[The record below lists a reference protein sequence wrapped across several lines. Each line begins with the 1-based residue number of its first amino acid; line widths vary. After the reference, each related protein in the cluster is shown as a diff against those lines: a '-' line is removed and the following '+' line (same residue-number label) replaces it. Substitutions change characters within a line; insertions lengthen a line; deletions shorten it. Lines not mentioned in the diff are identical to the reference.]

1 MVKIK
6 ATDMKRIGGFIKKK
20 RIEKNLTARRL
31 AELVGV
37 SDAHI
42 IYIEKGQRGA
52 SFDIIVNILCALGET
67 VEGMLAEIRRSR
79 SNVEPARMSSP
90 APIPVVSWVTAGS
103 WREVCDVFE
112 PGDSDEWIE
121 SDVRGRNVFA
131 LRVTGDSMDPEFK
144 DGEIIIVNPHIE
156 AVPNDYVVVK
166 NIKGEATFKQLKK
179 YGQRWVLHP
188 INPRYED
195 EEVKKGDF
203 AIIGKV
209 VKKEKRY

>member
-6 ATDMKRIGGFIKKK
+6 ATDMKRIGGFIKRK

-52 SFDIIVNILCALGET
+52 SFDIIVNILSALGET

-79 SNVEPARMSSP
+79 SNVEPARMASP
-90 APIPVVSWVTAGS
+90 APIPVVSWVTAGK

-144 DGEIIIVNPHIE
+144 DGEIIVVNPHIE
-156 AVPNDYVVVK
+156 ATPNDYVVVK
-166 NIKGEATFKQLKK
+166 NPRGEATFKQLKK

-188 INPRYED
+188 LNPRYED
-195 EEVKKGDF
+195 EEVRKGDF

>member
-1 MVKIK
+1 MIKLK
-6 ATDMKRIGGFIKKK
+6 ATDMKRIGSFIKRK
-20 RIEKNLTARRL
+20 RIEHNLTARRV

-52 SFDIIVNILCALGET
+52 SFDIIVNILSTLGES
-67 VEGMLAEIRRSR
+67 VETMLAELRRGR
-79 SNVEPARMSSP
+79 SNVEPAQLAALLP
-90 APIPVVSWVTAGS
+90 VPVVSWVTAGR
-103 WREVCDVFE
+103 WREVCDAFE
-112 PGDSDEWIE
+112 PGDADEWIDT
-121 SDVRGRNVFA
+121 DVRGRNVFA

-156 AVPNDYVVVK
+156 ASPNDYVVVK
-166 NIKGEATFKQLKK
+166 NPSGEATFKQLKK

-188 INPRYED
+188 LNPRYED
-195 EEVKKGDF
+195 QEVKKGDF
-203 AIIGKV
+203 AIIGRV

>member
-1 MVKIK
+1 
-6 ATDMKRIGGFIKKK
+6 MKRIGSFIKRK
-20 RIEKNLTARRL
+20 RIEHNLTARRV

-52 SFDIIVNILCALGET
+52 SFDIIVNILSTLGES
-67 VEGMLAEIRRSR
+67 VETMLAELRRGR
-79 SNVEPARMSSP
+79 SNVEPAQLAALLP
-90 APIPVVSWVTAGS
+90 VPVVSWVTAGR
-103 WREVCDVFE
+103 WREVCDAFE
-112 PGDSDEWIE
+112 PGDADEWIDT
-121 SDVRGRNVFA
+121 DVRGRNVFA

-156 AVPNDYVVVK
+156 ASPNDYVVVK
-166 NIKGEATFKQLKK
+166 NPSGEATFKQLKK

-188 INPRYED
+188 LNPRYED
-195 EEVKKGDF
+195 QEVKKGDF
-203 AIIGKV
+203 AIIGRV

>member
-1 MVKIK
+1 MVKIR

-52 SFDIIVNILCALGET
+52 SFDIIVNILSALGET

-79 SNVEPARMSSP
+79 SNVEPARMSAP
-90 APIPVVSWVTAGS
+90 APIPVVSWVTAGR

-121 SDVRGRNVFA
+121 SDVRGKNVFA

-144 DGEIIIVNPHIE
+144 DGEIIVVNPHIE
-156 AVPNDYVVVK
+156 ASPNDYVVVK

-188 INPRYED
+188 LNPRYED